1 MFWDIIGLFCDS
13 VCKLY
18 ANRLNLHTNII
29 QMAKTYFI
37 SIVLD
42 KRRSKADG
50 KFPVKLRVFTPSP
63 RIQKLYATQFEYTEK
78 EFQSIWE
85 TAKPRTEYKEQRLML
100 QALETK
106 ANDTASNLNPFTF
119 EGFEKKLFRK
129 AGEGENILYQ
139 YSVTIN
145 RLIENEQLGTAKNY
159 EQTAKS
165 LIEFYIHQKGKEP
178 KKIFFS
184 EITPEWLQKYERFMT
199 EKGRSLTTVSMY
211 LRTLRT
217 IFNQTISE
225 GEIPSELYPFGKK
238 KYQMPAVQNVKKALS
253 HDHLKLLFNATPM
266 TPEQERAKDF
276 WFFSYTCNGMN
287 IKDIALLKY
296 KDLEGDKFVFYRAK
310 TKTTSKGKLKPVT
323 VYLND
328 YSLSI
333 IEKYGNKDKSI
344 QNLIFPIISEAN
356 SPEQNF
362 RAIKNFT
369 ISINKNLKKLALSNG
384 LTQDISTYWA
394 RHSFATNAIRNGA
407 SMEFV
412 SEALSHSDLKTTQG
426 YFAGFEDSTKKEI
439 MNNLMRF

>member
-1 MFWDIIGLFCDS
+1 
-13 VCKLY
+13 
-18 ANRLNLHTNII
+18 
-29 QMAKTYFI
+29 MAKNYFI

-63 RIQKLYATQFEYTEK
+63 RTQKLYATKFEYTEK

-85 TAKPRTEYKEQRLML
+85 TTKPRTEHKEQRFML
-100 QALETK
+100 QALESK
-106 ANDTASNLNPFTF
+106 ANDTANGLNPFTF
-119 EGFEKKLFRK
+119 QEFEKKLFRK
-129 AGEGENILYQ
+129 AGESQNILYQ
-139 YSVTIN
+139 YSVTIE

-159 EQTAKS
+159 EQTVKS
-165 LIEFYIHQKGKEP
+165 LIEFYTHQKGREP
-178 KKIFFS
+178 KKILFA

-217 IFNQTISE
+217 VFNQTISE
-225 GEIPSELYPFGKK
+225 GEIPIDLYPFGKK
-238 KYQMPAVQNVKKALS
+238 KYQMPAVQNVKKALN

-296 KDLEGDKFVFYRAK
+296 KDLQGDKIVFYRAK
-310 TKTTSKGKLKPVT
+310 TKTTSKANLKPVT

-344 QNLIFPIISEAN
+344 QNLIFGIISEEN

-369 ISINKNLKKLALSNG
+369 ISINKSLKKLALSNG

-426 YFAGFEDSTKKEI
+426 YFAGFEDSAKREI
-439 MNNLMRF
+439 MNNLMKF